1 MHCLNIIT
9 CIVHDNEDDVYYA
22 SQDDASGDEEEDSE
36 DESTWLMYML
46 ASWMIWCYRSV

>member
-9 CIVHDNEDDVYYA
+9 CIVHDNKDDVCYA
-22 SQDDASGDEEEDSE
+22 SQDDVSDDEEEDSE

-46 ASWMIWCYRSV
+46 AS